1 MQVYDMATRLN
12 NLGRE
17 TAGATPELARRY
29 CTLFVN
35 RLAYTLQSTR
45 PGDNGKHYYY
55 RPKRGRRLSL
65 EAICDHLN
73 GRVTIGLYSLNP
85 QTQRSKWVAIDA
97 DYANALED
105 LLKLQWEL
113 HQDGIESAL
122 ERSRRGGHLWIFM
135 GQPLLAQ
142 ECRTYIYNLARR
154 LRVPLKGA
162 AGLAEGIEVF
172 PRQDQLAPGE
182 FGNGIRGPLG
192 IHRAAGKRYWFYG
205 ADYNIEAQLRYLERL
220 KKISETE
227 MRRFIQ
233 GVEMPEEFRPKPRV
247 ELPPFDPNRREF
259 RILDYLRP
267 AHRRS
272 GNYWTRCPSCAE
284 QGRDRSGDNLAISVS
299 DPRLYRCWAGCSKEM
314 IRAALGQPI
323 RVKRKV

>member
-1 MQVYDMATRLN
+1 
-12 NLGRE
+12 
-17 TAGATPELARRY
+17 
-29 CTLFVN
+29 
-35 RLAYTLQSTR
+35 
-45 PGDNGKHYYY
+45 
-55 RPKRGRRLSL
+55 
-65 EAICDHLN
+65 
-73 GRVTIGLYSLNP
+73 
-85 QTQRSKWVAIDA
+85 VAIDA

-113 HQDGIESAL
+113 RQDGVESAL

-142 ECRTYIYNLARR
+142 QCRIYIYNLARR
-154 LRVPLKGA
+154 LRVPVKGA

-172 PRQDQLAPGE
+172 PRQDQLGPGE
-182 FGNGIRGPLG
+182 FGNAIRGPLG
-192 IHRAAGKRYWFYG
+192 VHRGAGKRYWFYG
-205 ADYNIEAQLRYLERL
+205 ADYNVNAQLRYLERL
-220 KKISETE
+220 KKIPEDD

-233 GVEMPEEFRPKPRV
+233 GMEMPQEFRPKPKV

-267 AHRRS
+267 ARKRS

-284 QGRDRSGDNLAISVS
+284 QGHDRSGDNLAISVA

-314 IRAALGQPI
+314 IRSALGQPI
-323 RVKRKV
+323 RIKRTV